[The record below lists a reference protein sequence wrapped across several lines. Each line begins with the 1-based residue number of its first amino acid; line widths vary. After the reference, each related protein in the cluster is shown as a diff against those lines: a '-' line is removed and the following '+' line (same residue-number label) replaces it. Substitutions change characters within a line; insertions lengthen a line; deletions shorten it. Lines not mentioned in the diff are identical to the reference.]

1 MNSYNYEYTD
11 TFAGDANY
19 SWVKRGSVS
28 VPELTHYGFDGS
40 HGYSKANKSQL
51 REVMRLVKREIGLTG
66 TKGERLE
73 YGDGTI
79 EFRPCGLC
87 TVLFIDPNDEG
98 GIE

>member
-1 MNSYNYEYTD
+1 M
-11 TFAGDANY
+11 
-19 SWVKRGSVS
+19 
-28 VPELTHYGFDGS
+28 
-40 HGYSKANKSQL
+40 
-51 REVMRLVKREIGLTG
+51 REVMRLVKRELGLTG

-87 TVLFIDPNDEG
+87 TVLFIDPNEEG